1 MALMAPQMQG
11 KDAVFGALAQCYV
24 TIGGQR
30 YNCAHA
36 TQLEAKAEKNK
47 VEVDILGTTT
57 KGNKAAGVKYT
68 GSMTM
73 HYNQSIFRKMMYQY
87 QKDGT
92 DAYFEIQVTNSD
104 PTSAVGD
111 QTITLKNCNL
121 DDCIIAKF
129 DATGEIL
136 DEEVNFTFEK
146 FNIDASF
153 ADLDVL
159 NK

>member
-1 MALMAPQMQG
+1 MALTAGQMQG

-24 TIGGQR
+24 TIKGQR
-30 YNCAHA
+30 YNFAHA
-36 TQLEAKAEKNK
+36 TQLEAKAEKTK

-87 QKDGT
+87 QQDGT

-111 QTITLKNCNL
+111 QTVTLKNCNL
-121 DDCIIAKF
+121 DDCIISKF
-129 DATGEIL
+129 DASGEIL
-136 DEEVNFTFEK
+136 DEEANVTVEK
-146 FNIDASF
+146 CVIDAACSY
-153 ADLDVL
+153 LELL
-159 NK
+159 NS

>member
-1 MALMAPQMQG
+1 MQG
-11 KDAVFGALAQCYV
+11 RDAVFGALAQCFV
-24 TIGGQR
+24 TIDGRR
-30 YNCAHA
+30 YNFAHA
-36 TQLEAKAEKNK
+36 TQLEAKATKTK

-73 HYNQSIFRKMMYQY
+73 HYNQSIFRKMMYAY

-92 DAYFEIQVTNSD
+92 DAYFEIQTTNSD

-121 DDCIIAKF
+121 DDCIISKF
-129 DATGEIL
+129 DASGEIL
-136 DEEVNFTFEK
+136 SEDVNFTFEK
-146 FNIDASF
+146 FVLDSEFNE
-153 ADLDVL
+153 LDVI
-159 NK
+159 NG